1 MKKIIIAFAAGQIV
15 QLIIHAVALNLW
27 NSRQIPFC
35 MAGGFLVLFALI
47 AGAYVAQTDKPKEK
61 KTYLDWAKVPGEEE

>member
-1 MKKIIIAFAAGQIV
+1 MKKIIIAFAAGQAV

-35 MAGGFLVLFALI
+35 MAGGFLILFALI
-47 AGAYVAQTDKPKEK
+47 AGAWAAKLDKPKE
-61 KTYLDWAKVPGEEE
+61 KTYLDWAKIPGEDK

>member
-47 AGAYVAQTDKPKEK
+47 CGAWAANMDKPKEK
-61 KTYLDWAKVPGEEE
+61 KTYLDWAKVPGEDE

>member
-1 MKKIIIAFAAGQIV
+1 MKKIIIAFAAGQAV
-15 QLIIHAVALNLW
+15 QLIVHAVALNLW

-47 AGAYVAQTDKPKEK
+47 AGAWAAKLDKPVEK
-61 KTYLDWAKVPGEEE
+61 KTYLDYAEIEGDRK